1 MQISTALFKG
11 KRLKCLE
18 KNKLRNLLNHYFRN
32 YKPETEQYK
41 KDFFPEESKNNLL
54 INSDFSFIEKNENW
68 FSKPK
73 DETKTNVEIHTENIF
88 KTSQEVFEKLKDI
101 SDENNKGLLST
112 KEREAIIKSITYLST
127 INIDKL
133 TDEELKFSKL
143 KEQAII
149 FKSAKEKNYTIFD
162 NDLIKEAYDFYSNP
176 PKEIRISSLSAKRK
190 NFEKL
195 LNLAEMGKNKS
206 RNEAANVKSIFC
218 EDVLFKLPRH
228 NEKAIQ
234 DDHMIEIM
242 QAWEEQHFSDYGIIC
257 GVLHKDERTRKGK
270 PTDDHIHILRSGL
283 SKKTN
288 RFDLPDYSFQ
298 LGLEMARKQGKE
310 FKYDG
315 QKWSKAGEILR
326 ELSGEA
332 IQEEFYKH
340 ANKILEKYNYDFR
353 LGIKE
358 RTEEEKQ
365 LREKIKAEADLP
377 KSKRS
382 HNLYTYFQEEAKN
395 SLIVKNEAEKEKNEI
410 NKQREKILNNAK
422 SLKNKG
428 EKIRD
433 NAVRNKK
440 EVEKLNDEIDKLTTD
455 IESLEDNKFKIKKQI
470 EDENKKFEQQKFL
483 INKNISQKNVE
494 LDAINKSLDV
504 KKTLNEDLGF
514 VDRFKIKMF
523 DYVIS
528 VRNYF
533 DTKLDFKL
541 KNILSDSFDLFNNC
555 DDKEKEKIKEIA
567 DYTENKAINNIE
579 DLPSNLRITQVLK
592 SGNVGNDDITDPVK
606 SKNKLKR

>member
-41 KDFFPEESKNNLL
+41 KDFFPEESKNKLL
-54 INSDFSFIEKNENW
+54 INSDFSFTEKNENW

-88 KTSQEVFEKLKDI
+88 KTSQEVFEKLKGI
-101 SDENNKGLLST
+101 SDENNKDLLST
-112 KEREAIIKSITYLST
+112 KEREAIIKSITYLSK

-143 KEQAII
+143 KEQAIS
-149 FKSAKEKNYTIFD
+149 FKNEKEKNYTNFD

-176 PKEIRISSLSAKRK
+176 PKEVKISSLSAKRK

-195 LNLAEMGKNKS
+195 LNLTEMGKNKS
-206 RNEAANVKSIFC
+206 RNEAANVKSIFA

-228 NEKAIQ
+228 NDKAIQ
-234 DDHMIEIM
+234 DNHMIEIM
-242 QAWEEQHFSDYGIIC
+242 QTWEEKHFSDYGIIC

-270 PTDDHIHILRSGL
+270 PTDDHIHLLRSGL
-283 SKKTN
+283 NSKTN
-288 RFDLPDYSFQ
+288 RFDLPDYTFK
-298 LGLEMARKQGKE
+298 LGLDFANKQGKD

-315 QKWSKAGEILR
+315 QKWSNAGEILR
-326 ELSGEA
+326 ELSGES

-340 ANKILEKYNYDFR
+340 ANSILKKYDYDFI

-358 RTEEEKQ
+358 KTEEEKQ

-382 HNLYTYFQEEAKN
+382 HNLYTYFQEESEK
-395 SLIVKNEAEKEKNEI
+395 SLIQRNEI
-410 NKQREKILNNAK
+410 KEQRDRIFKNAK
-422 SLKNKG
+422 SLKIKG
-428 EKIRD
+428 EEIKKLAIE
-433 NAVRNKK
+433 NKD
-440 EVEKLNDEIDKLTTD
+440 EVKKLNNEIDKLETKID
-455 IESLEDNKFKIKKQI
+455 ELETK
-470 EDENKKFEQQKFL
+470 EDELINEINKEKKSHEEIKQKKFL
-483 INKNISQKNVE
+483 LNKEVSKKNDE
-494 LDAINKSLDV
+494 LDVIEKELQFKKSMNK
-504 KKTLNEDLGF
+504 DLGL

-528 VRNYF
+528 VKNYF

-541 KNILSDSFDLFNNC
+541 MDILKDSFELFNHG
-555 DDKEKEKIKEIA
+555 DELEKEKIKEIA
-567 DYTENKAINNIE
+567 ENTENKAIYNIE
-579 DLPSNLRITQVLK
+579 NLPSNLRITQVLK
-592 SGNVGNDDITDPVK
+592 SGNVSNNDITDPVK

>member
-54 INSDFSFIEKNENW
+54 INSDFSFTEKNENW

-101 SDENNKGLLST
+101 SDENNKDLLST
-112 KEREAIIKSITYLST
+112 KEREAIIKSITYLSK

-143 KEQAII
+143 KEQAIS
-149 FKSAKEKNYTIFD
+149 FKNEKEKNYTNFD

-176 PKEIRISSLSAKRK
+176 PKEVKISSLSAKRK

-206 RNEAANVKSIFC
+206 RNEAANVKSIFA

-228 NEKAIQ
+228 NDKAIQ
-234 DDHMIEIM
+234 DNHMIEIM
-242 QAWEEQHFSDYGIIC
+242 QTWEEKHFSDYGIIC

-270 PTDDHIHILRSGL
+270 PTDDHIHLLRSGL
-283 SKKTN
+283 NSKTN
-288 RFDLPDYSFQ
+288 RFDLPDYTFK
-298 LGLEMARKQGKE
+298 LGLDFAQKQGKD

-315 QKWSKAGEILR
+315 QKWSKVGEILR

-340 ANKILEKYNYDFR
+340 ANSILEKYDYNFR

-358 RTEEEKQ
+358 KTEEEKQ

-382 HNLYTYFQEEAKN
+382 HNLYTYFQEEAEK
-395 SLIVKNEAEKEKNEI
+395 SLIQKNETKEQRKKIYNSAKNL
-410 NKQREKILNNAK
+410 KI
-422 SLKNKG
+422 KG
-428 EKIRD
+428 EEIKKGAIK
-433 NAVRNKK
+433 NKK
-440 EVEKLNDEIDKLTTD
+440 EVEKLNNEIDQLTTN
-455 IESLEDNKFKIKKQI
+455 IENLEDDEFKIKKQI
-470 EDENKKFEQQKFL
+470 EDENKKFEQQKIL
-483 INKNISQKNVE
+483 INKNLSQKNNE
-494 LDAINKSLDV
+494 LEVVNKELQFKKSMNKDLSLI
-504 KKTLNEDLGF
+504 
-514 VDRFKIKMF
+514 DRFKIKMF

-528 VRNYF
+528 VKNYF

-541 KNILSDSFDLFNNC
+541 KGILSDSFDLFNYGN
-555 DDKEKEKIKEIA
+555 DDEKEKIKEIA
-567 DYTENKAINNIE
+567 EKTENKAIDNIE
-579 DLPSNLRITQVLK
+579 NLPNNLRITQVLK
-592 SGNVGNDDITDPVK
+592 SVNIGNNDISDPVK
-606 SKNKLKR
+606 NKNFNKLKR

>member
-1 MQISTALFKG
+1 MQTSTALFKS
-11 KRLKCLE
+11 KRIKGFE
-18 KNKLRNLLNHYFRN
+18 KNKLRNLINHYFRN

-41 KDFFPEESKNNLL
+41 KDYFPEETKNNLL
-54 INSDFSFIEKNENW
+54 INPDFSFFEKNEDWSN
-68 FSKPK
+68 
-73 DETKTNVEIHTENIF
+73 EVEKYSAKIF
-88 KTSQEVFEKLKDI
+88 NTSQEVFENLNNI
-101 SDENNKGLLST
+101 SDEKNKNSLST
-112 KEREAIIKSITYLST
+112 KEREAIIKSITYLSK
-127 INIDKL
+127 INEDKL
-133 TDEELKFSKL
+133 TDEELKFVEL
-143 KEQAII
+143 KNQAVN
-149 FKSAKEKNYTIFD
+149 FKKDKKKNYDDFD
-162 NDLIKEAYDFYSNP
+162 NDLIKEACDFYSNP
-176 PKEIRISSLSAKRK
+176 PKKIKIASLSAKRK

-195 LNLAEMGKNKS
+195 LNIADMGKNKV
-206 RNEAANVKSIFC
+206 RNEAANVKSIFA

-228 NEKAIQ
+228 NDKAIQ
-234 DDHMIEIM
+234 DTHMLEIV
-242 QAWEEQHFSDYGIIC
+242 QTWQEQHFSDYGVIC

-270 PTDDHIHILRSGL
+270 PTDDHLHILRSGL
-283 SKKTN
+283 SSKTN
-288 RFDLPDYSFQ
+288 RFDLPDYTFK
-298 LGLEMARKQGKE
+298 LGLDFAKKQGKY

-340 ANKILEKYNYDFR
+340 ANSILEKYDYSFR

-358 RTEEEKQ
+358 KTEEEMT

-382 HNLYTYFQEEAKN
+382 HNLYTYFQEKAKN
-395 SLIVKNEAEKEKNEI
+395 SLIVKNEAEKEKKEI
-410 NKQREKILNNAK
+410 NKQREKIFNNAK

-440 EVEKLNDEIDKLTTD
+440 EVEKLNDEIDKLTTE

-470 EDENKKFEQQKFL
+470 EDENKKFEQQKLL

-494 LDAINKSLDV
+494 LDVINKSLDV

-514 VDRFKIKMF
+514 VDRFKVKMF

>member
-54 INSDFSFIEKNENW
+54 INSDFSFTEKNENW
-68 FSKPK
+68 FGKPK

-101 SDENNKGLLST
+101 SDENNKDLLST
-112 KEREAIIKSITYLST
+112 KEREAIIKSITYLSK

-143 KEQAII
+143 KEQAIS
-149 FKSAKEKNYTIFD
+149 FKNEKEKNYTNFD

-176 PKEIRISSLSAKRK
+176 PKEVKISSLSAKRK

-206 RNEAANVKSIFC
+206 RNEAANVKSIFA

-228 NEKAIQ
+228 NDKAIQ
-234 DDHMIEIM
+234 DNHMIEIM
-242 QAWEEQHFSDYGIIC
+242 QTWEEKHFSDYGIIC

-270 PTDDHIHILRSGL
+270 PTDDHIHLLRSGL
-283 SKKTN
+283 NSKTN
-288 RFDLPDYSFQ
+288 RFDLPDYTFK
-298 LGLEMARKQGKE
+298 LGLDFAQKQGKD

-315 QKWSKAGEILR
+315 QKWSKVGEILR

-340 ANKILEKYNYDFR
+340 ANSILEKYDYNFR

-358 RTEEEKQ
+358 KTEEEKQ

-382 HNLYTYFQEEAKN
+382 HNLYTYFQEEAEK
-395 SLIVKNEAEKEKNEI
+395 SLIQKNETKEQRKKIYNSAKNL
-410 NKQREKILNNAK
+410 KI
-422 SLKNKG
+422 KG
-428 EKIRD
+428 EEIKKGAIK
-433 NAVRNKK
+433 NKK
-440 EVEKLNDEIDKLTTD
+440 EVEKLNNEIDQLTTN
-455 IESLEDNKFKIKKQI
+455 IENLEDDEFKIKKQI
-470 EDENKKFEQQKFL
+470 EDENKKFEQQKIL
-483 INKNISQKNVE
+483 INKNLSQKNNE
-494 LDAINKSLDV
+494 LEVVNKELQFKKSMNKDLSLI
-504 KKTLNEDLGF
+504 
-514 VDRFKIKMF
+514 DRFKIKMF

-528 VRNYF
+528 VKNYF

-541 KNILSDSFDLFNNC
+541 KGILSDSFDLFNYGN
-555 DDKEKEKIKEIA
+555 DDEKEKIKEIA
-567 DYTENKAINNIE
+567 EKTENKAIDNIE
-579 DLPSNLRITQVLK
+579 NLPNNLRITQVLK
-592 SGNVGNDDITDPVK
+592 SVNIGNNDISDPVK
-606 SKNKLKR
+606 NKNFNKLKR

>member
-54 INSDFSFIEKNENW
+54 INSDFSFTEKNENW

-101 SDENNKGLLST
+101 SDENNKDLLST
-112 KEREAIIKSITYLST
+112 KEREAIIKSITYLSK

-143 KEQAII
+143 KEQAIS
-149 FKSAKEKNYTIFD
+149 FKNEKEKNYTNFD

-176 PKEIRISSLSAKRK
+176 PKEVKISSLSAKRK

-206 RNEAANVKSIFC
+206 RNEAANVKSIFA

-228 NEKAIQ
+228 NDKAIQ
-234 DDHMIEIM
+234 DNHMIEIM
-242 QAWEEQHFSDYGIIC
+242 QTWEEKHFSDYGIIC

-270 PTDDHIHILRSGL
+270 PTDDHIHLLRSGL
-283 SKKTN
+283 NSKTN
-288 RFDLPDYSFQ
+288 RFDLPDYTFK
-298 LGLEMARKQGKE
+298 LGLDFAQKQGKD

-315 QKWSKAGEILR
+315 QKWSKVGEILR

-340 ANKILEKYNYDFR
+340 ANSILEKYDYNFR

-358 RTEEEKQ
+358 KTEEEKQ

-382 HNLYTYFQEEAKN
+382 HNLYTYFQEEAEKF
-395 SLIVKNEAEKEKNEI
+395 LIQKNETKEQRKKIYNSAKNL
-410 NKQREKILNNAK
+410 KI
-422 SLKNKG
+422 KG
-428 EKIRD
+428 EEIKKGAIK
-433 NAVRNKK
+433 NKK
-440 EVEKLNDEIDKLTTD
+440 EVEKLNNEIDQLTTN
-455 IESLEDNKFKIKKQI
+455 IENLEDDEFKIKKQI
-470 EDENKKFEQQKFL
+470 EDENKKFEQQKIL
-483 INKNISQKNVE
+483 INKNLSQKNNE
-494 LDAINKSLDV
+494 LEVVNKELQFKKSMNKDLSLI
-504 KKTLNEDLGF
+504 
-514 VDRFKIKMF
+514 DRFKIKMF

-528 VRNYF
+528 VKNYF

-541 KNILSDSFDLFNNC
+541 KGILSDSFDLFNYGN
-555 DDKEKEKIKEIA
+555 DDEKEKIKEIA
-567 DYTENKAINNIE
+567 EKTENKAIDNIE
-579 DLPSNLRITQVLK
+579 NLPNNLRITQVLK
-592 SGNVGNDDITDPVK
+592 SVNIGNNDISDPVK
-606 SKNKLKR
+606 NKNFNKLKR